1 MFGFFNDP
9 FEDAFFAPRRR
20 QQIRYVYDPFF
31 GYVPVQVQQRPRPRP
46 RIQHYYFDPFFG
58 LLNSDYS
65 EDEEVEEKPKKEE
78 PKQEETP
85 APKPAEEETKEESKK
100 EEVKEEKPQIV
111 EKKSEPKMNIWSRS
125 SVFSGHSRGGI
136 EEIHEKTFDSK
147 TGETVESQT
156 RRIGDRWCRIDTT
169 TQKDGHSVSKETWHN
184 VSLDEQEK
192 FKEEWVARR
201 GLKNKETKAVKQ
213 EEAPKEAVETKKEEP
228 AEETK
233 PETTQ

>member
-9 FEDAFFAPRRR
+9 FEDTFLAPRRR
-20 QQIRYVYDPFF
+20 QQTRYVYDPFF

-46 RIQHYYFDPFFG
+46 RIHHYYFDPFFG
-58 LLNSDYS
+58 LLNSDDS
-65 EDEEVEEKPKKEE
+65 EDEEVEEKPKEE
-78 PKQEETP
+78 EAKQEST
-85 APKPAEEETKEESKK
+85 AKPAEEEQKQEEETKKVEP
-100 EEVKEEKPQIV
+100 KEEKAAV
-111 EKKSEPKMNIWSRS
+111 EKKGEAKMNIWSRS

-201 GLKNKETKAVKQ
+201 GLKSKEAKAVKQ
-213 EEAPKEAVETKKEEP
+213 EEAAPKEEEEETKKTP
-228 AEETK
+228 EET
-233 PETTQ
+233 ETETQQ